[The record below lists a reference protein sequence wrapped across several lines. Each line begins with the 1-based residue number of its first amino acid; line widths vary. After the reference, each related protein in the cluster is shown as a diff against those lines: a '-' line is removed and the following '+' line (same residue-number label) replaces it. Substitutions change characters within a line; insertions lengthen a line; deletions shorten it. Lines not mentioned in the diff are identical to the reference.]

1 MNEELNTPSA
11 PSKTSVAKK
20 VFLGI
25 ATAFVVLAIIGALT
39 NKSDPMT
46 SVAELLQTT
55 DPSQAITNNTDPM
68 TDKSFHLVSVNFTNN
83 SGFGGANARITNTSD
98 QVKTAIFGITI
109 FAPDGV
115 SVAQN
120 LMGSADGV
128 QPGQTV
134 TVQFISDGEV
144 PNHQFQYAF
153 QVTTEF

>member
-1 MNEELNTPSA
+1 MSQESPTPAVPPNTS
-11 PSKTSVAKK
+11 TGKK
-20 VFLGI
+20 ILLGV
-25 ATAFVVLAIIGALT
+25 ATAFVVLAIIGALA
-39 NKSDPMT
+39 NKGASVK

-55 DPSQAITNNTDPM
+55 DATQAITNNTDPM

-83 SGFGGANARITNTSD
+83 SGFGGADARITNISD
-98 QVKTAIFGITI
+98 QVKSAIFGLTI

-115 SVAQN
+115 SVAQS

-134 TVQFISDGEV
+134 TVQFVSDGEV
-144 PNHQFQYAF
+144 PNRRFQYAF